1 VLPSPGARENI
12 GGALDHSTTDTR
24 RSMNTTTRISLLL
37 IGFTLALGSRAGAQ
51 GMPEGKV
58 FINVN
63 GGAQTQ
69 SRSVDNSFSIPI
81 YGQTATVATTA
92 TIPSG
97 GLFDLSV
104 GYKVRPSIGVAF
116 GFSTFSG
123 TGAVAGAAS
132 VPSPIFFNRPAAVT
146 IPETDA
152 QHKERSIYLLLV
164 GFVPVTDKVDVAL
177 SIGPAFT
184 RVEQALITSVSIP
197 AGTQNVNPAIQTQSK
212 TATGVNLGV
221 DLTYMF
227 VRQVGAGAF
236 MRYISGSVDLDSAP
250 GLKVAGF
257 QVGVGGRLRF

>member
-1 VLPSPGARENI
+1 
-12 GGALDHSTTDTR
+12 
-24 RSMNTTTRISLLL
+24 MNTTTRISLLL

-92 TIPSG
+92 TIPSS

-184 RVEQALITSVSIP
+184 HVEQALITAVSIP
-197 AGTQNVNPAIQTQSK
+197 AGTQNVNPTIQSQSS
-212 TATGVNLGV
+212 TATGINVGV
-221 DLTYMF
+221 DLSYMF
-227 VRQVGAGAF
+227 VPRVGAGAF

-257 QVGVGGRLRF
+257 QVGIGGRLRF

>member
-1 VLPSPGARENI
+1 
-12 GGALDHSTTDTR
+12 
-24 RSMNTTTRISLLL
+24 MNTTTRISLLL
-37 IGFTLALGSRAGAQ
+37 IGFTLAFGSRVGAQ
-51 GMPEGKV
+51 GFTEGKV

-81 YGQTATVATTA
+81 YGQTATIATTA

-123 TGAVAGAAS
+123 DGAVAGAAS
-132 VPSPIFFNRPAAVT
+132 VPSPIFFNRPASVT
-146 IPETDA
+146 IAESPAD
-152 QHKERSIYLLLV
+152 HKERSLYLLLV
-164 GFVPVTDKVDVAL
+164 GFVPVTDKVEVAV
-177 SIGPAFT
+177 SIGPSFT
-184 RVEQALITSVSIP
+184 HVEQSLITSVAIP
-197 AGTQNVNPAIQTQSK
+197 AGTQNVNPTIQTQSG

-227 VRQVGAGAF
+227 IRQVGAGAF
-236 MRYISGSVDLDSAP
+236 MRYVSGSVDLDSAP
-250 GLKVAGF
+250 GLKAAGF

>member
-1 VLPSPGARENI
+1 
-12 GGALDHSTTDTR
+12 
-24 RSMNTTTRISLLL
+24 MNTTTRISLLL
-37 IGFTLALGSRAGAQ
+37 IGFTLALGSRAGAK

-123 TGAVAGAAS
+123 TGAVAGATAS
-132 VPSPIFFNRPAAVT
+132 FTVFLGSAAR
-146 IPETDA
+146 
-152 QHKERSIYLLLV
+152 K
-164 GFVPVTDKVDVAL
+164 
-177 SIGPAFT
+177 GPKSRAGQGPQRAT
-184 RVEQALITSVSIP
+184 R
-197 AGTQNVNPAIQTQSK
+197 
-212 TATGVNLGV
+212 
-221 DLTYMF
+221 
-227 VRQVGAGAF
+227 
-236 MRYISGSVDLDSAP
+236 
-250 GLKVAGF
+250 
-257 QVGVGGRLRF
+257 

>member
-1 VLPSPGARENI
+1 
-12 GGALDHSTTDTR
+12 
-24 RSMNTTTRISLLL
+24 MNTTTRTSLLL
-37 IGFTLALGSRAGAQ
+37 IGFMLAFGSRAGAQ
-51 GMPEGKV
+51 FLSEGKI

-92 TIPSG
+92 TIPGG

-123 TGAVAGAAS
+123 DGTVAGAAS

-146 IPETDA
+146 IPESPADC
-152 QHKERSIYLLLV
+152 KERSLYFLLV
-164 GFVPVTDKVDVAL
+164 GFVPVTDKVDVAV
-177 SIGPAFT
+177 SIGPSFT
-184 RVEQALITSVSIP
+184 HVEQSLITSVSIP
-197 AGTQNVNPAIQTQSK
+197 SGTQNVNPTIQTQSG
-212 TATGVNLGV
+212 TAAGVNVGV

-236 MRYISGSVDLDSAP
+236 MRYISGSVDLDSAS
-250 GLKVAGF
+250 GLKAAGF

>member
-1 VLPSPGARENI
+1 MI
-12 GGALDHSTTDTR
+12 DDALDHSTTDTR

-51 GMPEGKV
+51 SMSEGKV

-69 SRSVDNSFSIPI
+69 SRSVENTFSLPV
-81 YGQTATVATTA
+81 YGQTATVNTTA

-97 GLFDLSV
+97 GLFDLSA
-104 GYKVRPSIGVAF
+104 GYKVMPSIGVAV

-123 TGAVAGAAS
+123 TGAVAGIAS
-132 VPSPIFFNRPAAVT
+132 VPSPIFFNRPASVA
-146 IPETDA
+146 IAESPAD
-152 QHKERSIYLLLV
+152 HKERSVYVLLV

-184 RVEQALITSVSIP
+184 RVEQSLITAVSIP
-197 AGTQNVNPAIQTQSK
+197 AGTQNVNPTIQSQSA
-212 TATGVNLGV
+212 TATGINVGV
-221 DLTYMF
+221 DLSYMF
-227 VRQVGAGAF
+227 VPHIGAGAF

-250 GLKVAGF
+250 NLKAGGF
-257 QVGVGGRLRF
+257 QVGLGGRFRF